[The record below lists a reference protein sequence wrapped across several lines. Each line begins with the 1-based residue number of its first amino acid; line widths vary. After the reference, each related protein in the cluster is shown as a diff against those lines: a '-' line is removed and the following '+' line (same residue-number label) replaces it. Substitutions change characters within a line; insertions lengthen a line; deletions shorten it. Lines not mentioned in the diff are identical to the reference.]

1 LINSLC
7 DTALICAFVENKKT
21 VTAKI
26 IEEAVNELQWVP
38 YHERVGIKALKNK
51 PTSTVGFDAP
61 AKLIDLMH
69 DDDVREYALKDD
81 TTSIGRIGTND
92 IRLLDEMVSGHHA
105 KIIRFQNNYFIE
117 DITSTNGSFVNGKR
131 IRKCVLKDG
140 DKISFGPYKLMFQM
154 DSEEL
159 TNQPAFDKSN
169 SRDTLVSIE
178 DTVIS
183 GPVAANK

>member
-1 LINSLC
+1 MCLC
-7 DTALICAFVENKKT
+7 RNKKT

-51 PTSTVGFDAP
+51 PTSAIEFDSP

-69 DDDVREYALKDD
+69 EDDVREYPLKED
-81 TTSIGRIGTND
+81 TTTIGRIGTND

-117 DITSTNGSFVNGKR
+117 DIESTNGSFVNGKR
-131 IRKCVLKDG
+131 VRKCVLKDG
-140 DKISFGPYKLMFQM
+140 DKISFGPYKLIFQM
-154 DSEEL
+154 DAEEFANDPVFDRATS
-159 TNQPAFDKSN
+159 TNS
-169 SRDTLVSIE
+169 DTLVSVE
-178 DTVIS
+178 DTIIS